1 MEAMGSFNVEQPT
14 AAVPQ
19 SSSPPDPNDTTIFH
33 MGEHFADRRYLLNF
47 ESQRLGQVFT
57 DVLIIG
63 AGVAGLRAAIEAGRS
78 SHVILI
84 SKDGIN
90 DCNTA
95 KAQGGIAVVTDASD
109 TVEAHVGDTLE
120 VACGLGDRE
129 RIAWMAGEG
138 PACLRELLAWGAK
151 FDVDGGVVA
160 LGIEGGHS
168 ARRVVHAAGDAT
180 GQELSRALALQAS
193 SMETI
198 RLFNNC
204 FVIDLVVE
212 EGRCIAALTHHEKY
226 GHLIIWA
233 KQTILASGGAGCLF
247 RETTNGP
254 SATADG
260 HAIAFRAGATLR
272 DMEFMQFHPTA
283 LYVAGAARALISEAV
298 RGEGGYLV
306 DKDGRRFMPAFHPD
320 AELAPR
326 DVVSRAILRHIAA
339 TEATCVYLD
348 VRHFPPGRFAQ
359 RFPNIA
365 ALCGDFDIDVSKALI
380 PVRPAAHYM
389 IGGVAVDASGRSSID
404 GLWACGEAAASGVH
418 GANRL
423 ASNSLLE
430 GLVFGKRA
438 GGEAA
443 EAAVRQAAHGGPKLL
458 RSVIQPSQR
467 TELDLVDVRNSLRA
481 LCWRNAGID
490 RNGDRL
496 RETMEIIDFWGRY
509 VMDKVLDHR
518 AGWETQNMLTVA
530 RCMALAA
537 LAREESRGV
546 HFRDDYPTTDDA
558 RFLGHITL
566 QRLNEFVRQG
576 FEPMAR

>member
-1 MEAMGSFNVEQPT
+1 
-14 AAVPQ
+14 
-19 SSSPPDPNDTTIFH
+19 

-57 DVLIIG
+57 DVLVIG
-63 AGVAGLRAAIEAGRS
+63 AGVAGLRAAIEAGHR

-84 SKDGIN
+84 SKDSISE
-90 DCNTA
+90 CNTA
-95 KAQGGIAVVTDASD
+95 YAQGGVAVVTDSSD
-109 TVEAHVGDTLE
+109 TIQAHVRDTME
-120 VACGLGDRE
+120 VACGLGQRE
-129 RIAWMAGEG
+129 RIELMAGEG
-138 PACLRELLAWGAK
+138 PACLKELLGWGAK
-151 FDVDGGVVA
+151 FDLDGGVVA
-160 LGIEGGHS
+160 LGMEGGHS

-180 GQELSRALALQAS
+180 GKELSRTLARRAISLES
-193 SMETI
+193 VRIFE
-198 RLFNNC
+198 NC

-212 EGRCIAALTHHEKY
+212 DGRCIAALTHHQKY
-226 GHLIIWA
+226 GHQIIWA

-247 RETTNGP
+247 RETTNSP

-272 DMEFMQFHPTA
+272 DMEFVQFHPTA

-298 RGEGGYLV
+298 RGEGAYLV
-306 DKDGRRFMPAFHPD
+306 DREGHRFMPAAHPD

-326 DVVSRAILRHIAA
+326 DIVSRAIIRHIADR
-339 TEATCVYLD
+339 EATCVYLD
-348 VRHFPPGRFAQ
+348 VRHFPSGRFAQ

-365 ALCGDFDIDVSKALI
+365 ALCRDFDIDVAKDLI

-389 IGGVAVDASGRSSID
+389 IGGVAVDISGRSSVE

-438 GGEAA
+438 GQEAA
-443 EAAVRQAAHGGPKLL
+443 EAAGRQPAHTAPQAL

-467 TELDLVDVRNSLRA
+467 TELDLADVRNSLRA
-481 LCWRNAGID
+481 LCWRNVGID
-490 RNGDRL
+490 RHGDRL

-530 RCMALAA
+530 RCTALAA

-546 HFRDDYPTTDDA
+546 HFRGDYPTPNDA

-576 FEPMAR
+576 FEPIAR